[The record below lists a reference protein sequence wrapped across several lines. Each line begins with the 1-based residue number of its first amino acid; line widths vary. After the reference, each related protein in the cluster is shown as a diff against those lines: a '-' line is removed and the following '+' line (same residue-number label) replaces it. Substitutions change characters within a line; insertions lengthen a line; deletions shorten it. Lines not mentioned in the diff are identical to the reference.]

1 MTAKTNDII
10 CLAFPAWEG
19 NYLKSTVQLMKELA
33 KTNRVL
39 YVDYAYTWKDF
50 INSLLGKSFA
60 SWQRMLGLEPRLR
73 TETLENGADIY
84 ILTVPPV
91 IPTNFIK
98 NPWLFDKIN
107 AFNAYF
113 MGKTIK
119 KAQFSLGMLPPS
131 VSFTSGSRL
140 TVINAF
146 NPIFGVHLGGKLGE
160 KHLIYYCYDEINAAN
175 WAKRHGSR
183 LENRFINM
191 VDTVVVTSQGLLDKK
206 SKLHD
211 NCHLVK
217 NGVDFEL
224 FASEKTQTLSYPI
237 PNAGQYEKTIGY
249 LGSVDERLDYDLIE
263 NVITRTPQYQY
274 IFVGRI
280 TTVAYENRL
289 KKYPNVILVGSQPP
303 SSLPTWVQKYDVCWI
318 PFIKNELTAGIYP
331 LKINEYL
338 AAGKPVVSTP
348 FSDLS
353 DFTAVISIAENAEK
367 MVACFQLD
375 NQNATLR
382 RDFAAQNTWGARAND
397 LGKLIANM

>member
-1 MTAKTNDII
+1 MTSENHDII

-50 INSLLGKSFA
+50 INSLRGKGFA
-60 SWQRMLGLEPRLR
+60 NWQRMLGFQPRLR

-84 ILTVPPV
+84 ILTLPPV

-98 NPWLFDKIN
+98 NSTFFDKIN

-113 MGKTIK
+113 MEKTIK
-119 KAQFSLGMLPPS
+119 KAQRNLGMLPPS
-131 VSFTSGSRL
+131 VYSTSGSEL

-146 NPIFGVHLGGKLGE
+146 NPIFGVHLGGKFDE
-160 KHLIYYCYDEINAAN
+160 KHLIYYCYDEINAAT
-175 WAKRHGSR
+175 WAKRHGAR
-183 LENRFINM
+183 LENRFIKM

-217 NGVDFEL
+217 NGVDFDL
-224 FASEKTQTLSYPI
+224 FASEKTQTLSYPF

-263 NVITRTPQYQY
+263 NVIKQTPQYQY
-274 IFVGRI
+274 IFVGRV

-303 SSLPTWVQKYDVCWI
+303 SILPTWVQKYDVCWI

-353 DFTAVISIAENAEK
+353 DFSSVISIAENTDK
-367 MVACFQLD
+367 MVDCFQLN
-375 NQNATLR
+375 NQNVAMR
-382 RDFAAQNTWGARAND
+382 RDFAAQNAWGARAND
-397 LGKLIANM
+397 LGKLIAKL